1 MKKGIIILIVLMLVG
16 GLVWYLSTFYESYQK
31 EFNTGY
37 SSEARKNP
45 FLAAKLFLQD
55 NKVNYKEKLDKL
67 DFADIGVHE
76 TVFLASVDDMV
87 LSQSQVD
94 ASLEWI
100 SSGGNLIVGVGKE
113 IEGNTSLLEY
123 FNVDP
128 IEYTFDFEDELISD
142 GRTVSERLR
151 DRNKEIE
158 EQKEDS
164 EVDKPEEASSLE
176 GKINDI
182 LDIDYETNTF
192 AVEINKDIGRFTLQ
206 VEDQIVLNHPQ
217 AQASIESDDE
227 IFNDIFDGDYSLEF
241 YAGDE
246 RGARLLMFNYG
257 QGKFTVLSSAEY
269 WYNYNIDSN
278 DHAYFLN
285 VLIPE
290 NSSVHFFY
298 DFSSLSLT
306 QLLKKCFGE
315 SLLAAL
321 L

>member
-128 IEYTFDFEDELISD
+128 IEYAFDFEDELISD
-142 GRTVSERLR
+142 CLLYTSPSPR
-151 DRNKEIE
+151 DLSTSRM
-158 EQKEDS
+158 
-164 EVDKPEEASSLE
+164 P
-176 GKINDI
+176 
-182 LDIDYETNTF
+182 
-192 AVEINKDIGRFTLQ
+192 
-206 VEDQIVLNHPQ
+206 
-217 AQASIESDDE
+217 
-227 IFNDIFDGDYSLEF
+227 
-241 YAGDE
+241 
-246 RGARLLMFNYG
+246 
-257 QGKFTVLSSAEY
+257 SSA
-269 WYNYNIDSN
+269 
-278 DHAYFLN
+278 
-285 VLIPE
+285 
-290 NSSVHFFY
+290 
-298 DFSSLSLT
+298 
-306 QLLKKCFGE
+306 
-315 SLLAAL
+315 
-321 L
+321 